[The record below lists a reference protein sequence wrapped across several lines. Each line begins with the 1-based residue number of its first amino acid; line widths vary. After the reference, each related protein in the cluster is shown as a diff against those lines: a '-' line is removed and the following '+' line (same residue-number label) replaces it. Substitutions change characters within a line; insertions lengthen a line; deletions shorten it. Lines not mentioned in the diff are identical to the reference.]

1 MWRRQTG
8 ADNAPGALARAG
20 VRTIIRPSVNDQYE
34 KSFYHPNRSPSLLIR
49 VWIVVCCCERII
61 VDEYCNLKLY
71 AVSPKVFSVFLLVP
85 LPNQL
90 LGLDSV
96 DEV

>member
-1 MWRRQTG
+1 M
-8 ADNAPGALARAG
+8 
-20 VRTIIRPSVNDQYE
+20 NDQYE
-34 KSFYHPNRSPSLLIR
+34 KSFNHPNRSPSLLIL

-61 VDEYCNLKLY
+61 EDEYCSLKLY
-71 AVSPKVFSVFLLVP
+71 AVSPKVYSVFLLVP